1 MLESLFNKVSRFQA
15 CKFIKKRLQDR
26 CLLSCESSLLN
37 CVPRVLKT
45 CSRANVSCVLM
56 CSRTNVPCV
65 LTWQRAL
72 HVYMLTC
79 SRVNVPCVLTCLR
92 VNVHCVLTCSRAN
105 VPCVL
110 TCSLASVPCV
120 LSCQRAL
127 RANVLNRKVPC
138 ALTDNLPFV
147 LTYRKYQQVFFSS
160 FHPSFFV
167 S

>member
-56 CSRTNVPCV
+56 YSRTNVPCV

-72 HVYMLTC
+72 HAYMLTC

-92 VNVHCVLTCSRAN
+92 AHVSTCIAFLRAHVPTCLACLRVHLPACLACLRAN
-105 VPCVL
+105 VPC
-110 TCSLASVPCV
+110 T
-120 LSCQRAL
+120 
-127 RANVLNRKVPC
+127 
-138 ALTDNLPFV
+138 LTDNLPFV